1 MWASANPRHAGA
13 TVHSRAHA
21 LSFVA
26 VGAPQAFKFAIYLLF
41 PPTLVAAVVYSEDN
55 LMRLIKSPRQQQQ
68 QRSKTPAQRQSSSSS
83 SSSSMVAT
91 RRAKQRA
98 LVTGGSG
105 FLGRHL
111 VQQLLDSGKY
121 EVTVFD
127 IRRGEEAEREGL
139 SYVIGDLR
147 KPEDV
152 AAAAAGQ
159 DVVFHVATAA
169 PTAANTLNEGLMRAV
184 NVDGTAHVI
193 DACVA
198 VGVPRLVYTSS
209 ASVVFDGRDLL
220 GTKID
225 GEKLVLAANGRGGL
239 ATAALRP
246 SGIFGEHDLLTVPT
260 TVAHLLAADALAGG
274 PGAAAAGQAFFVTN
288 DEPRRFWGFLGDVCE
303 GLGYGRP
310 RIRLPFHLVY
320 LIALLVHYVVTPLL
334 ALVGVRLQSDF
345 TPFRIT
351 VAASNRTFSCAKARR
366 LLGYTPAVGMDEAL
380 RRTLAAFQH
389 LHASNWQPA
398 GDKGRTA

>member
-1 MWASANPRHAGA
+1 
-13 TVHSRAHA
+13 
-21 LSFVA
+21 
-26 VGAPQAFKFAIYLLF
+26 
-41 PPTLVAAVVYSEDN
+41 
-55 LMRLIKSPRQQQQ
+55 
-68 QRSKTPAQRQSSSSS
+68 
-83 SSSSMVAT
+83 MVAT

-184 NVDGTAHVI
+184 NVDGTAHVV

-220 GTKID
+220 GVDESTPYAAKPLDYYTQTKID

-260 TVAHLLAADALAGG
+260 TVNNARRGKMKYVIGRGDNLMNWTYAGNVAQAHLLAADALAGG